1 MAVVQAAISRKLRVK
16 YPTGALT
23 TSGDPV
29 YDTSSFDLKDGAGN
43 EDVYAVSMALAG
55 LSAYSTPS
63 VEVVKTDGLA
73 NE

>member
-23 TSGDPV
+23 TSGEPV
-29 YDTSSFDLKDGAGN
+29 TETSSFDVVDGASN
-43 EDVYAVSMALAG
+43 DNMYTVAMTLAG

-63 VEVVKTDGLA
+63 VEVVKADSLENA
-73 NE
+73 

>member
-1 MAVVQAAISRKLRVK
+1 MRVK